1 MGNNG
6 EELKAFNVR
15 DGYGIRCALTSDIEV
30 AIITGRKAKLVED
43 RCATLGITHLYQGQ
57 SNKLIAFS
65 DLLEKLAIA
74 PENVA
79 YVGDDLIDWPVMEK
93 VGLSENFEEEVL
105 KSDVP
110 VLVDMFATWCGP
122 CKMMAPVVAQ
132 LAEEYKG
139 SVKVGKLD
147 IDQNVDIVAQYKI
160 MSVPTFSRE
169 TRSRG
174 QPK

>member
-1 MGNNG
+1 MIM
-6 EELKAFNVR
+6 EYTF
-15 DGYGIRCALTSDIEV
+15 TSEIF
-30 AIITGRKAKLVED
+30 ED
-43 RCATLGITHLYQGQ
+43 
-57 SNKLIAFS
+57 
-65 DLLEKLAIA
+65 
-74 PENVA
+74 
-79 YVGDDLIDWPVMEK
+79 
-93 VGLSENFEEEVL
+93 EVL

-160 MSVPTFSRE
+160 MSVPTFLVIKDGEVVKKLIGAVSKE
-169 TRSRG
+169 ELVEAIG
-174 QPK
+174 QAK

>member
-1 MGNNG
+1 M
-6 EELKAFNVR
+6 
-15 DGYGIRCALTSDIEV
+15 I
-30 AIITGRKAKLVED
+30 
-43 RCATLGITHLYQGQ
+43 
-57 SNKLIAFS
+57 
-65 DLLEKLAIA
+65 
-74 PENVA
+74 
-79 YVGDDLIDWPVMEK
+79 MEYTFT
-93 VGLSENFEEEVL
+93 SENFEEEVL

-160 MSVPTFSRE
+160 MSVPTFLVIKDGEVVKKLIGAVSKE
-169 TRSRG
+169 ELVEAIG
-174 QPK
+174 QAKQYDEYIKY

>member
-1 MGNNG
+1 
-6 EELKAFNVR
+6 
-15 DGYGIRCALTSDIEV
+15 
-30 AIITGRKAKLVED
+30 
-43 RCATLGITHLYQGQ
+43 
-57 SNKLIAFS
+57 
-65 DLLEKLAIA
+65 
-74 PENVA
+74 
-79 YVGDDLIDWPVMEK
+79 MEYTFT
-93 VGLSENFEEEVL
+93 SENFEEEVL

-160 MSVPTFSRE
+160 MSVPTFLVIKDGEVVKKLIGAVSKE
-169 TRSRG
+169 ELVEVIG
-174 QPK
+174 QAK

>member
-1 MGNNG
+1 M
-6 EELKAFNVR
+6 
-15 DGYGIRCALTSDIEV
+15 I
-30 AIITGRKAKLVED
+30 
-43 RCATLGITHLYQGQ
+43 
-57 SNKLIAFS
+57 
-65 DLLEKLAIA
+65 
-74 PENVA
+74 
-79 YVGDDLIDWPVMEK
+79 MEYTFT
-93 VGLSENFEEEVL
+93 SENFEEEVL

-160 MSVPTFSRE
+160 MSVPTFLVIKDGEVVKKLIGAASKE
-169 TRSRG
+169 ELVEAIG
-174 QPK
+174 QAK

>member
-1 MGNNG
+1 MIM
-6 EELKAFNVR
+6 EYTF
-15 DGYGIRCALTSDIEV
+15 TSE
-30 AIITGRKAKLVED
+30 
-43 RCATLGITHLYQGQ
+43 
-57 SNKLIAFS
+57 S
-65 DLLEKLAIA
+65 
-74 PENVA
+74 
-79 YVGDDLIDWPVMEK
+79 
-93 VGLSENFEEEVL
+93 FEEEVL

-160 MSVPTFSRE
+160 MSVPTFLVIKDGEVVKKLIGAVSKE
-169 TRSRG
+169 ELVEAIG
-174 QPK
+174 QAK

>member
-1 MGNNG
+1 M
-6 EELKAFNVR
+6 
-15 DGYGIRCALTSDIEV
+15 I
-30 AIITGRKAKLVED
+30 
-43 RCATLGITHLYQGQ
+43 
-57 SNKLIAFS
+57 
-65 DLLEKLAIA
+65 
-74 PENVA
+74 
-79 YVGDDLIDWPVMEK
+79 MEYTFT
-93 VGLSENFEEEVL
+93 SENFEEEVL

-160 MSVPTFSRE
+160 MSVPTFLVIKDGEVKAKLIGAESKE
-169 TRSRG
+169 ELVEAID
-174 QPK
+174 QAM

>member
-1 MGNNG
+1 
-6 EELKAFNVR
+6 
-15 DGYGIRCALTSDIEV
+15 
-30 AIITGRKAKLVED
+30 
-43 RCATLGITHLYQGQ
+43 
-57 SNKLIAFS
+57 
-65 DLLEKLAIA
+65 
-74 PENVA
+74 
-79 YVGDDLIDWPVMEK
+79 MEYTFT
-93 VGLSENFEEEVL
+93 SENFEEEVL

-160 MSVPTFSRE
+160 MSVPTFLVIKDGEVIKKLIGAVSKE
-169 TRSRG
+169 ELVEAIG
-174 QPK
+174 QAK

>member
-1 MGNNG
+1 M
-6 EELKAFNVR
+6 
-15 DGYGIRCALTSDIEV
+15 I
-30 AIITGRKAKLVED
+30 
-43 RCATLGITHLYQGQ
+43 
-57 SNKLIAFS
+57 
-65 DLLEKLAIA
+65 
-74 PENVA
+74 
-79 YVGDDLIDWPVMEK
+79 MEYTFT
-93 VGLSENFEEEVL
+93 SENFEEEVL

-160 MSVPTFSRE
+160 MSVPTFLVIKDGEVVKKLIGAVSKE
-169 TRSRG
+169 ELVEAIG
-174 QPK
+174 QAK

>member
-1 MGNNG
+1 M
-6 EELKAFNVR
+6 
-15 DGYGIRCALTSDIEV
+15 I
-30 AIITGRKAKLVED
+30 
-43 RCATLGITHLYQGQ
+43 
-57 SNKLIAFS
+57 
-65 DLLEKLAIA
+65 
-74 PENVA
+74 
-79 YVGDDLIDWPVMEK
+79 MEYTFT
-93 VGLSENFEEEVL
+93 SENFEEEVL

-160 MSVPTFSRE
+160 MSVPTFLVIKDGEVVKKLIGAVSKE
-169 TRSRG
+169 ELVEAIG
-174 QPK
+174 QVK